1 MSSSCLYS
9 PKHPRH
15 HVLKT
20 DQLREGTC
28 LFFYFTLLTKASDMN
43 GSSFSLKK
51 KKICAWIDFELHLII
66 NPLLNNCCCVSMMH
80 RAHLT
85 LVLRS
90 SFIHAVK
97 PLRSQKCG
105 FMGMC
110 RLAQD
115 GQSGRREVT

>member
-28 LFFYFTLLTKASDMN
+28 LFFNFTLFTKASDMN
-43 GSSFSLKK
+43 GSRFSLKK
-51 KKICAWIDFELHLII
+51 KKICSWIDFELHLII
-66 NPLLNNCCCVSMMH
+66 NPLLNSCCCVSMMH

-85 LVLRS
+85 LVFRT

-97 PLRSQKCG
+97 PLCSQKCD
-105 FMGMC
+105 FMGMY
-110 RLAQD
+110 RLAQA
-115 GQSGRREVT
+115 GQSRRQEVT

>member
-15 HVLKT
+15 HILKT

-43 GSSFSLKK
+43 GSSFYLKK

-80 RAHLT
+80 RAHRT

-90 SFIHAVK
+90 SLIHAVK
-97 PLRSQKCG
+97 PLCSWKRG